1 MMAAI
6 VQGAVIQ
13 SPVSNAIE
21 GHEHYKE
28 LRQFVGH
35 RDTPTYE
42 VAGWVSDYQV

>member
-13 SPVSNAIE
+13 SPIFNAIE

-28 LRQFVGH
+28 VRRCVGH